1 MPKSEPPPHGAFPT
15 SSPAARFAGD
25 ATSYLGRPASL
36 TWAVGP
42 PRTRARIRTQDE
54 VELPVEVTDGRR
66 DPGLLVVE
74 ADESRRRLLRRLLE
88 GQGYRVRTA
97 EAAEP
102 ARRLLDADLLRAVL
116 LAVELPDGDSLDLME
131 EYARRPGPR
140 FVAMVP
146 RGEVSL
152 AVEAVKRG
160 AADCVS
166 RPLETERLLEAV
178 ARAVEASEEDPGASS
193 PGSDGVRGELDTP
206 IIGRSE
212 AIERTLNMV
221 RRVAPT
227 ASTVLITGET
237 GTGKELVAR
246 AVHELSSRADGPFV
260 PVVCSAVPESLLEA
274 ELFGHRKGSFTGA
287 HEDREGLVEQ
297 ADGGTLFLDEISTVV
312 PDVQVKL
319 LRVLQER
326 EIQRIGG
333 GPRVPVDFRLVAA
346 TNVDLSREVEEG
358 RFRRDLY
365 YRLNVFPV
373 RVPPLRERPEDIPVL
388 AQHFRAR
395 FAERNGVE
403 PPRIRP
409 ETVARMQEYRWP
421 GNVRELEHY
430 VERAMLLHLGE
441 PAIRFEPPDG
451 MFGEREEELLSRAER
466 ESWDLDRLEREY
478 ILRVLE
484 EAEGNRSRAAEILGV
499 HRRTV
504 SRKLEE
510 YRPRRRREGRRQERG

>member
-1 MPKSEPPPHGAFPT
+1 MPV
-15 SSPAARFAGD
+15 D
-25 ATSYLGRPASL
+25 
-36 TWAVGP
+36 
-42 PRTRARIRTQDE
+42 
-54 VELPVEVTDGRR
+54 VTDGRR
-66 DPGLLVVE
+66 DSALLVVE

-88 GQGYRVRTA
+88 GKGYRVRTA
-97 EAAEP
+97 EGVKS
-102 ARRLLDADLLRAVL
+102 ARELLDSDSLRAVL
-116 LAVELPDGDSLDLME
+116 LAADLPDGDSLELVE
-131 EYARRPGPR
+131 ECAHRPGPSI
-140 FVAMVP
+140 VAMVP
-146 RGEVSL
+146 QGEVSL

-160 AADCVS
+160 ATDCVS
-166 RPLETERLLEAV
+166 RPLETERLLGAV
-178 ARAVEASEEDPGASS
+178 TGAVEVSEEARGPSV
-193 PGSDGVRGELDTP
+193 PGSADLGAELDTP

-227 ASTVLITGET
+227 TSTVLITGET
-237 GTGKELVAR
+237 GTGKELVAS
-246 AVHELSSRADGPFV
+246 AVHELSGRSDGPFV

-297 ADGGTLFLDEISTVV
+297 AAGGTLFLDEISTVV
-312 PDVQVKL
+312 PDIQVKL

-373 RVPPLRERPEDIPVL
+373 RVPPLRERKEDIPVL
-388 AQHFRAR
+388 AEHFRAR
-395 FAERNGVE
+395 FARRNGVE

-409 ETVARMQEYRWP
+409 ETMARMQEYRWP

-466 ESWDLDRLEREY
+466 ERWGLDRLEREY